1 MTAARI
7 SPEQIPLAPDL
18 RFEQALWAAGVPCV
32 AGIDEAGRGAL
43 AGPVAA
49 AAVILP
55 PDPAVQ
61 AALSMVRDSKQ
72 MSPARR
78 QAARLCIQ
86 AAAQAW
92 GVGFASAQEIDAL
105 GILPATRLAALRA
118 VQALAVAP
126 QHLLLDYLFLP
137 ELPQPQ
143 TSLVKGDQRSLSIA
157 AASVLAKT
165 ARDARMVALDAQ
177 YPGYGLAAH
186 KGYGT
191 AAHRR
196 AIASLGA
203 SPLHRRSFQ
212 LLAAQE
218 NAPNG
223 IVVTTSVVT
232 SDD

>member
-7 SPEQIPLAPDL
+7 SPDQIPLAPDL
-18 RFEQALWAAGVPCV
+18 HFEQALWAAGVPCV
-32 AGIDEAGRGAL
+32 AGVDEAGRGAL

-55 PDPAVQ
+55 PEPAVC
-61 AALSMVRDSKQ
+61 AVLAGVRDSKQ
-72 MSPARR
+72 MSPGRR

-92 GVGFASAQEIDAL
+92 GVGFATAQEIDAL

-118 VQALAVAP
+118 VQALAVLP

-137 ELPQPQ
+137 DLPQPQ
-143 TSLVKGDQRSLSIA
+143 TSLIKGDQRSLSIA

-165 ARDARMVALDAQ
+165 ARDALMIDLEAQ
-177 YPGYGLAAH
+177 NPGYGLAVH

-196 AIASLGA
+196 AIAALGA
-203 SPLHRRSFQ
+203 SPLHRRSFR
-212 LLAAQE
+212 LLAAEE
-218 NAPNG
+218 NVPKR
-223 IVVTTSVVT
+223 IV
-232 SDD
+232 